1 MKEKKILLILFLSC
15 LILLPS
21 GCARRAKAPRAGQAR
36 TMDLIQLLPRDCLGV
51 FAWQVRSTLETSLAR
66 HSLEDKEVAAKI
78 EDIKNQ
84 TGIDLTRDI
93 YLVAGGIVNLE
104 NKQTQP
110 VALINLRYDQN
121 KLFNFIKQKSP
132 QPLEEITYEKK
143 TIYKLSPGKEP
154 EAALTFFD
162 ASNIFVGGLEALK
175 KAIDVAGG
183 RAENI
188 RQNNEFKSL
197 LKTTR
202 TEALSW
208 SAFVLPAEMMAEIA
222 KSKPMLSSLEKLRSL
237 IMSFDYKNKNLIA
250 EIMARGSDE
259 SHHKQ
264 LADLLTGMR
273 AMGVMAA
280 TNYPEVVEVLNRLEI
295 TSTPQQVSL
304 SLTLPEDV
312 LIKLSDRMKKEIE
325 TNLPRLKEKDF

>member
-1 MKEKKILLILFLSC
+1 MNQKKMWLILFLS
-15 LILLPS
+15 LIILLPS
-21 GCARRAKAPRAGQAR
+21 GCARRAKTPQAGKARA
-36 TMDLIQLLPRDCLGV
+36 MDLIQLLPKDCLGV

-66 HSLEDKEVAAKI
+66 HSLEDKETAAKI

-104 NKQTQP
+104 NKEPQP
-110 VALINLRYDQN
+110 VAMINLRYDQN
-121 KLFNFIKQKSP
+121 KLLDFIKQKTS
-132 QPLEEITYEKK
+132 QPMEEITYEKK
-143 TIYKLSPGKEP
+143 TIYKLSTGKEP
-154 EAALTFFD
+154 EAAFTFFD
-162 ASNIFVGGLEALK
+162 ASNIFLGGLDALK
-175 KAIDVAGG
+175 KAIDVAEG

-188 RQNNEFKSL
+188 HQNNEFKSL
-197 LKTTR
+197 LKTTK

-208 SAFVLPAEMMAEIA
+208 STFLLPAEMMTEIA

-237 IMSFDYKNKNLIA
+237 TMSFDYKNKNLIA
-250 EIMARGSDE
+250 EILARGSDE
-259 SHHKQ
+259 NHHKQ

-273 AMGVMAA
+273 AMGVMAS

-295 TSTPQQVSL
+295 ASTPQQVSL
-304 SLTLPEDV
+304 SLTLPEDA

-325 TNLPRLKEKDF
+325 TNLPRLMEKDF